1 MFLVMYLLEMLKV
14 RMIKMQAM
22 IVKLQRFISNRTTV
36 AILCLIAGFTVLW
49 IGYNSRV
56 RAKVSPV
63 TVPSAK
69 VALPARHVITAEDI
83 EYIQINNDI
92 AANADNLIQDV
103 TLIIGKE
110 VTYGNKIPEHG
121 LFYQED
127 LTEPSYSPDFVLSDI
142 QDGYTAFSL
151 PVNILSTY
159 GGQIKRGNYIDLY
172 FQGTDSENDKVIYGN
187 LVQAIRVLDVRDG
200 EGVSI
205 ENSRDGVP
213 AVLLFAVPDN
223 LYALLV
229 RAEQFG
235 ELIPVP
241 HNNNYTTNPGST
253 RVEGT
258 YIVEEYILPHVVILP
273 GEENY
278 YSAVSDTGE

>member
-1 MFLVMYLLEMLKV
+1 
-14 RMIKMQAM
+14 MISVQSL
-22 IVKLQRFISNRTTV
+22 IVKLQRFLSNRTTV
-36 AILCLIAGFTVLW
+36 AILCVIAGFVVLW

-56 RAKVSPV
+56 RAKVNPV

-69 VALPARHVITAEDI
+69 VTLPARHVITADDI
-83 EYIQINNDI
+83 EYIQINDDI

-110 VTYGNKIPEHG
+110 VTYGNKISQHG
-121 LFYQED
+121 LFYEED

-151 PVNILSTY
+151 PVNILSTF

-172 FQGTDSENDKVIYGN
+172 FQGSDSEKDKVIYGN

-200 EGVSI
+200 EGVSLEHSKDAI
-205 ENSRDGVP
+205 P

-223 LYALLV
+223 LYALLI
-229 RAEQFG
+229 RAQQFG

-253 RVEGT
+253 RVAGT
-258 YIVEEYILPHVVILP
+258 FIVEEYILPHVVILP
-273 GEENY
+273 GEESY
-278 YSAVSDTGE
+278 YSSSNSDE